1 MYNKMYENV
10 KSLDYTKK
18 FLQSDSDPATMEVV
32 TRTNAVK
39 SPTNSPETVSYTH
52 LCPPSAG
59 LQRNQWCTFS
69 FLPQQRFS
77 LSGAEQM
84 INVCA
89 YHASLLLRGA
99 SAWRIC

>member
-1 MYNKMYENV
+1 MGM
-10 KSLDYTKK
+10 
-18 FLQSDSDPATMEVV
+18 
-32 TRTNAVK
+32 AVD
-39 SPTNSPETVSYTH
+39 N
-52 LCPPSAG
+52 LRPPSAD
-59 LQRNQWCTFS
+59 LQKNQWCTFP

-99 SAWRIC
+99 SAWRIY